1 MDFGTA
7 LEIVWAAPA
16 IVELAK
22 GIASWLGRT
31 HSSKLTVIGPDGT
44 TIVENINARDAAG
57 LAEKLQARHGER

>member
-1 MDFGTA
+1 MDFGTV
-7 LEIVWAAPA
+7 LEVVLAAPA
-16 IVELAK
+16 MVEFAK

-44 TIVENINARDAAG
+44 TIVENINAHDAAG